1 MQFKK
6 AFTKVANKFAKR
18 IKQAIADENAEE
30 RAAAINE
37 LREYVKSLMPD
48 YRWYWEKIVPEAF
61 NCDILDE
68 IKRLKKSM
76 YKQSDVYF
84 RKVNFVYRF
93 FADDLVDECC
103 IVSKDKVQELVD
115 ICTKIEEAAKEA
127 GVLDESG
134 RVHDKYYCKSNFY
147 DLSKEE
153 QDKERKRVEKEN
165 AAIPKDLID
174 LAEELLPTQEGFFF
188 GSTEY
193 NAYYFG
199 DIADCK
205 AQFTKL
211 LEDWKDGEVVYNIM
225 SW

>member
-30 RAAAINE
+30 RAAVINE

-48 YRWYWEKIVPEAF
+48 YKWYWEKLVPETF

-68 IKRLKKSM
+68 IQRLKKSM

-115 ICTKIEEAAKEA
+115 ICTQIEAAAKEA

-134 RVHDKYYCKSNFY
+134 RPYDKYYCKSNFY
-147 DLSKEE
+147 DLTQEE
-153 QDKERKRVEKEN
+153 QQKERERVG
-165 AAIPKDLID
+165 
-174 LAEELLPTQEGFFF
+174 LLRTPH
-188 GSTEY
+188 Y
-193 NAYYFG
+193 NR
-199 DIADCK
+199 
-205 AQFTKL
+205 
-211 LEDWKDGEVVYNIM
+211 
-225 SW
+225 

>member
-48 YRWYWEKIVPEAF
+48 YRWYWEKLVPEAF

-84 RKVNFVYRF
+84 RKANFVYRF
-93 FADDLVDECC
+93 FQPYLVDEVC
-103 IVSKDKVQELVD
+103 VVTKDMVNDLLERCNE
-115 ICTKIEEAAKEA
+115 IIEAAKEE
-127 GVLDESG
+127 GLIDENLEIDS
-134 RVHDKYYCKSNFY
+134 KYYYSQNFM
-147 DLSKEE
+147 DLSEE
-153 QDKERKRVEKEN
+153 ERNAEQLRVELALKEM
-165 AAIPKDLID
+165 PSEWTRT
-174 LAEELLPTQEGFFF
+174 AESLLPTQSGFFF
-188 GSTEY
+188 GNTEY
-193 NAYYFG
+193 TPYYLS
-199 DIADCK
+199 DILSCK
-205 AQFTKL
+205 DQFEKL
-211 LEDWKDGEVVYNIM
+211 LADWKDNEVVYNIM

>member
-48 YRWYWEKIVPEAF
+48 YRWYWEKLVPEAF

-84 RKVNFVYRF
+84 RKANFVYRF
-93 FADDLVDECC
+93 FQPYLVDEVC
-103 IVSKDKVQELVD
+103 VVTKDMVNDLLERCNE
-115 ICTKIEEAAKEA
+115 IIEAAKEE
-127 GVLDESG
+127 GLIDHIVFSSHQPGDEVLEILDENMFEG
-134 RVHDKYYCKSNFY
+134 VTMGINILNFPY
-147 DLSKEE
+147 RWKG
-153 QDKERKRVEKEN
+153 VEHAYKN
-165 AAIPKDLID
+165 NYGVVAMNPLNGGTIPKHKDD
-174 LAEELLPTQEGFFF
+174 LAFLAKEG
-188 GSTEY
+188 E
-193 NAYYFG
+193 
-199 DIADCK
+199 
-205 AQFTKL
+205 KL
-211 LEDWKDGEVVYNIM
+211 CRTFC
-225 SW
+225 